1 MRRVGH
7 RPASQTRCRF
17 AADAAVAPPA
27 ATRNRT
33 IATCC
38 DAVVRQTQAQPP
50 RSPLRP
56 PKTKCP
62 NTHSDR
68 RTATA
73 STSRGFLP
81 CRLPDAGPGASGIV
95 RDGRH
100 PEPSTN
106 RRRRPAPRALS
117 ASANSRHNWG
127 ENPWRRRGR
136 AFLLAHISRP
146 KHQRKTASPTRERN
160 TLPAKRRR
168 KNDPLRSRVPRLCRC
183 FR

>member
-1 MRRVGH
+1 MRPVGH
-7 RPASQTRCRF
+7 RPAAQTRCRF
-17 AADAAVAPPA
+17 AADAAAARLA

-33 IATCC
+33 IVTCC
-38 DAVVRQTQAQPP
+38 NAVARQTQAQPP

-56 PKTKCP
+56 PKTNGP
-62 NTHSDR
+62 NTHSVR
-68 RTATA
+68 PTATA
-73 STSRGFLP
+73 QPPADSFPAGFRTP
-81 CRLPDAGPGASGIV
+81 APVPAASSASAGIRNPQQT
-95 RDGRH
+95 
-100 PEPSTN
+100 ET
-106 RRRRPAPRALS
+106 RPAPRALS

-146 KHQRKTASPTRERN
+146 KHQRKIASPTRERN

-168 KNDPLRSRVPRLCRC
+168 KNDPLRSCVPRLCRC